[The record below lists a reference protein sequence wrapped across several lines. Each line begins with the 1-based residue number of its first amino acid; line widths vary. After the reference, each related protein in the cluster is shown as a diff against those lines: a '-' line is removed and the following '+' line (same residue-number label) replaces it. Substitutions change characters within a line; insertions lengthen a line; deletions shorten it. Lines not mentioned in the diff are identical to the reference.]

1 MGIIRTT
8 YEIITEE
15 SAAEGDVAES
25 GYLDEEGTEY
35 DVGEAIYL
43 LEGCEP
49 SASFFHVGIW
59 YTMYG
64 EQDSHTGEYENV
76 SYHLSRGER
85 SSEKEPHALTSG
97 WTEEEERR
105 IYEGVTRKGVRE
117 CVSVSDNDE
126 RLQ

>member
-1 MGIIRTT
+1 MGTISTT

-25 GYLDEEGTEY
+25 GFADEEGTEY
-35 DVGEAIYL
+35 DVGEAISL

-76 SYHLSRGER
+76 SYHLVKG
-85 SSEKEPHALTSG
+85 T

-105 IYEGVTRKGVRE
+105 IYEGVTRRHTRE